1 MAMATSIEELMK
13 MSHSLFQQWLHLS
26 QAFISPSQ
34 VDGDNS
40 NTDCA
45 TDRAAISRALLQA
58 LGAAG
63 TSSLNYGYS
72 VQSIIYKYQ
81 SSLLEL
87 NLSNQDPSHKKSLLI
102 DEIRGFLREIGDTAS
117 REGRSFQHQLAV
129 ITEQLAQ
136 AEAKNNH
143 DHSNPA

>member
-1 MAMATSIEELMK
+1 MATSIEELMK

-26 QAFISPSQ
+26 QTFISPSQ